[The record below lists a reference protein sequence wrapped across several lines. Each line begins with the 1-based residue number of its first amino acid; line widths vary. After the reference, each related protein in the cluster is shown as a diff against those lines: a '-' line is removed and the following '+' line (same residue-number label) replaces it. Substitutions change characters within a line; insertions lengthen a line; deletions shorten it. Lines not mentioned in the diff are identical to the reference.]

1 MYMVNGMSSKIKL
14 LNYIKENDIIR
25 IYQMSFDRI
34 LDLDLLSCLSD
45 DDINSIIS
53 NNKYESVARLYEKIN
68 NTKINSDILNYIYS
82 LTDEKIIRYC
92 LRTSVSNKFDSD
104 FRKKEF
110 IKVIGESNSDVVQY
124 TYGIANSDLYCNS
137 SDGIKFAKVISKVN
151 KDAILPL
158 IYLVHNP
165 KYRSDSETYSFVNL
179 VKDVEKDYIM
189 EDMVNLF
196 TLDNR
201 PLLSN
206 MSTVMCSRSSKNA
219 YFVSELLKKPL
230 LNEREDI
237 IIILMMIAMC
247 EDVDNVFEAYNYVLN
262 NITDINLYDN
272 VFERVN
278 KNNIKVKQK
287 TYNY

>member
-104 FRKKEF
+104 FRKKKF

-219 YFVSELLKKPL
+219 YYVSELLKKPL

-237 IIILMMIAMC
+237 IVILMMIAMC

-278 KNNIKVKQK
+278 NNNIKVKQK

>member
-278 KNNIKVKQK
+278 NNNIKVKQK

>member
-1 MYMVNGMSSKIKL
+1 MYMVNGMSSKIEL

-45 DDINSIIS
+45 EDINSIMS
-53 NNKYESVARLYEKIN
+53 NNKYESVVRLYEKIN
-68 NTKINSDILNYIYS
+68 NTKINSDILDYIYS

-92 LRTSVSNKFDSD
+92 LRTSISNKFDSD
-104 FRKKEF
+104 FRRKEF
-110 IKVIGESNSDVVQY
+110 IKVLGDSNSDVVQY

-151 KDAILPL
+151 KDAIIPL
-158 IYLVHNP
+158 IYLVHDP
-165 KYRSDSETYSFVNL
+165 KYRADSETYSFVNL

-201 PLLSN
+201 PTLSN
-206 MSTVMCSRSSKNA
+206 MSTVMCSRSSNNA
-219 YFVSELLKKPL
+219 YLVSELLKNPL

-247 EDVDNVFEAYNYVLN
+247 EDVDNAFEAYNYVLN
-262 NITDINLYDN
+262 NTTDINLYDS

-278 KNNIKVKQK
+278 NNIKVKQK

>member
-1 MYMVNGMSSKIKL
+1 MYMVNGMSSKIEL

-45 DDINSIIS
+45 EDINSIMS
-53 NNKYESVARLYEKIN
+53 NNKYESVVRLYEKIN
-68 NTKINSDILNYIYS
+68 NTKINSDILDYIYS

-92 LRTSVSNKFDSD
+92 LRTSISNKFDSD
-104 FRKKEF
+104 FRRKEF
-110 IKVIGESNSDVVQY
+110 IKVLGDSNSDVVQY

-151 KDAILPL
+151 KDAIIPL
-158 IYLVHNP
+158 IYLVHDS
-165 KYRSDSETYSFVNL
+165 KYRADSETYSFVNL

-196 TLDNR
+196 TLDSR
-201 PLLSN
+201 PTLSN
-206 MSTVMCSRSSKNA
+206 MSTVMCSRSSNNA
-219 YFVSELLKKPL
+219 YLVSELLKNPL
-230 LNEREDI
+230 LNERKDI

-247 EDVDNVFEAYNYVLN
+247 EDVDNAFEAYNYVLN
-262 NITDINLYDN
+262 NTTDINLYDS

-278 KNNIKVKQK
+278 NNIKVKQK